1 MSDDPSRYRFGIEEP
16 VLPVVVA
23 VGVSV
28 LAALTVCGVIAAAFV
43 YGIGPVEHLID
54 RDPTYPL

>member
-1 MSDDPSRYRFGIEEP
+1 MMSDDPSRYHFGIEEP

-43 YGIGPVEHLID
+43 YGLGPVES
-54 RDPTYPL
+54 T